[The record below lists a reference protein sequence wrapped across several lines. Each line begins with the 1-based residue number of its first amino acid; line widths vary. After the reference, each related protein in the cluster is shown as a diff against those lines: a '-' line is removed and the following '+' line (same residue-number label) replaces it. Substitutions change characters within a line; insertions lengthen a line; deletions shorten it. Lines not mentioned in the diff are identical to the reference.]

1 MKAERLFDG
10 RPAAQHDDTIATLTL
25 ARERSAQEWPD
36 ICPVVALWLTP
47 ETRISEPYRF
57 LEKALPAPWT
67 SIPAYSD
74 HRVTKKAD
82 ILSLYDRAIELAGR
96 SA

>member
-10 RPAAQHDDTIATLTL
+10 RPVALHDDIIATLSL
-25 ARERSAQEWPD
+25 ARQRSEQEWPD
-36 ICPVVALWLTP
+36 TCPVVALWLTP
-47 ETRISEPYRF
+47 ETIISEPYRF
-57 LEKALPAPWT
+57 LFRALPAPWT

-74 HRVTKKAD
+74 HHATKRAD

-96 SA
+96 RA